1 MHHKLERRLL
11 IYTPL
16 ALLCCLAGIWLGV
29 AAAVWSFVQ
38 VVLSSSPI
46 GLGHRRRISPAVYPS
61 SNRRQDMGVFSR
73 MTDIINSNINS
84 MLDQAEDPQK
94 MIRLIIQEME
104 DTLVEVRSSSAR
116 VLADRKAAARR
127 LEQINSEA
135 AAWEDK
141 ARLAVSKGREDLAR
155 AALQEKHAIEE
166 EVAVVEAELQ
176 ATDEH
181 IAQLNEEVGQLQQKL
196 TDARAKQKALLMRS
210 KTVESRIKVKRQ
222 MQREKLDDAF
232 QRFEHFE
239 RRMDNLE
246 GQLEAM
252 DIGREV
258 PPDLAA
264 EIDALQEDERIN
276 DELQRLKSELGEGDD
291 VQ

>member
-1 MHHKLERRLL
+1 M
-11 IYTPL
+11 
-16 ALLCCLAGIWLGV
+16 GI
-29 AAAVWSFVQ
+29 
-38 VVLSSSPI
+38 
-46 GLGHRRRISPAVYPS
+46 
-61 SNRRQDMGVFSR
+61 FSR

-127 LEQINSEA
+127 LEQVQAEA

-141 ARLAVSKGREDLAR
+141 ARLVISKGREDLAR

-166 EVAVVEAELQ
+166 EITLVEEELR

-181 IAQLNEEVGQLQQKL
+181 ITQLNEEVSQLQQKL
-196 TDARAKQKALLMRS
+196 SDARAKQKALLMRS
-210 KTVESRIKVKRQ
+210 QTVESRIKVKRQ

-258 PPDLAA
+258 SPDLAA
-264 EIDALQEDERIN
+264 EIDALQQDDRIN
-276 DELQRLKSELGEGDD
+276 DELQRLKSELGQEPES
-291 VQ
+291 